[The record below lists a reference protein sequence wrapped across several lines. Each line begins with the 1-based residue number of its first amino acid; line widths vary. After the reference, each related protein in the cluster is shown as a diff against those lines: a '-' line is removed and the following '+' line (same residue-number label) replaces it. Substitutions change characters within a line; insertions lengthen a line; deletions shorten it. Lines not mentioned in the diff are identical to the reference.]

1 MKDASTSSETVTE
14 SGPTL
19 HRGLQNRHI
28 QLIALG
34 GAIGTGLF
42 LGIGPAIQ
50 MAGPAVLLGY
60 AVAGIVAFLIM
71 RQLGEMVV
79 EEPVSG
85 SFAHFAYKYWGPFA
99 GFLSGWNYWVMFV
112 LVGMAELTAAGIYMQ
127 YWLPDVPTWVW
138 AAAFFII
145 INAVNLVNV
154 RLYGE
159 AEFWFALIKVLAIIG
174 MIAFGLWML
183 FGYTLC
189 YMPTLALTNNIA
201 FHSLANVDKTFP
213 VVRVFG
219 TIGWI
224 IAGICI
230 GVTGISD
237 TTGIFTLAAL
247 CSVALA
253 LYSLTL
259 PHTPAPAKGMPVQ
272 FRDLLCAD
280 AFALL
285 KTRHFLIFSLCATL
299 ISVPLGTYYAYTAS
313 YLADAGVKDVSTA
326 MSFGQMSEI
335 VFMLVIPLLFR
346 RLGVK
351 YMLLIGMAAWFVRY
365 AFFALGVSEEGRF
378 LLYLGILL
386 HGVCYDFF
394 FVVGF
399 IYTDR
404 VAGEKVKGQA
414 QSMIVMFT
422 YGIGMLLGS
431 QISGAL
437 YNHLVAGQSVPQAWV
452 TFWWI
457 PAVAAAVIAL
467 IFLFSFQYNEK
478 EPH

>member
-1 MKDASTSSETVTE
+1 MVSTTE
-14 SGPTL
+14 SSGKQSVQYRLLVPRLSLMMFLQFFIWGSWSVTL
-19 HRGLQNRHI
+19 GLVMSQHNMSM
-28 QLIALG
+28 LIGDA
-34 GAIGTGLF
+34 F
-42 LGIGPAIQ
+42 S
-50 MAGPAVLLGY
+50 AGPIAS
-60 AVAGIVAFLIM
+60 I
-71 RQLGEMVV
+71 
-79 EEPVSG
+79 
-85 SFAHFAYKYWGPFA
+85 
-99 GFLSGWNYWVMFV
+99 LSPFV
-112 LVGMAELTAAGIYMQ
+112 LGMLVDRFFASQKVMAVMHLAGAAIL
-127 YWLPDVPTWVW
+127 WFVPQ
-138 AAAFFII
+138 A
-145 INAVNLVNV
+145 LVAQN
-154 RLYGE
+154 G
-159 AEFWFALIKVLAIIG
+159 ALLIG
-174 MIAFGLWML
+174 LL

-201 FHSLANVDKTFP
+201 FHSLSDKDKTFP

-224 IAGICI
+224 VAGIFI

-237 TTGIFTLAAL
+237 TTGIFTLAAII
-247 CSVALA
+247 SVILA

-259 PHTPAPAKGMPVQ
+259 PNTPAPAKGLPVKV
-272 FRDLLCAD
+272 RDLFCAD

-285 KTRHFLIFSLCATL
+285 KVRHFFVFSLCATL

-313 YLADAGVKDVSTA
+313 FLADAGVGDVSTA

-335 VFMLVIPLLFR
+335 FFMLVIPFLFR

-351 YMLLIGMAAWFVRY
+351 YMLLIGMCAWFVRY
-365 AFFALGVSEEGRF
+365 AFFALGISEEERF

-404 VAGEKVKGQA
+404 IAGEKVKGQA

-437 YNHLVAGQSVPQAWV
+437 YNRLVAGQTVPQAWT

-457 PAVAAAVIAL
+457 PAVAAAVIAV
-467 IFLFSFQYNEK
+467 IFLFSFKYDDK
-478 EPH
+478 EQA

>member
-1 MKDASTSSETVTE
+1 MVSTTE
-14 SGPTL
+14 SSGKQSVQYRLLVPRLSLMMFLQFFIWGSWSVTL
-19 HRGLQNRHI
+19 GLVMSQHNMSL
-28 QLIALG
+28 LIGDA
-34 GAIGTGLF
+34 F
-42 LGIGPAIQ
+42 S
-50 MAGPAVLLGY
+50 AGPIAS
-60 AVAGIVAFLIM
+60 I
-71 RQLGEMVV
+71 
-79 EEPVSG
+79 
-85 SFAHFAYKYWGPFA
+85 
-99 GFLSGWNYWVMFV
+99 LSPFV
-112 LVGMAELTAAGIYMQ
+112 LGMLVDRFFASQKVMAVMHLAGAAIL
-127 YWLPDVPTWVW
+127 WFVPQ
-138 AAAFFII
+138 A
-145 INAVNLVNV
+145 LVAQN
-154 RLYGE
+154 G
-159 AEFWFALIKVLAIIG
+159 ALLIG
-174 MIAFGLWML
+174 LL

-201 FHSLANVDKTFP
+201 FHSLSDKDKTFP

-224 IAGICI
+224 VAGIFI

-237 TTGIFTLAAL
+237 TTGIFTLAAII
-247 CSVALA
+247 SVILA

-259 PHTPAPAKGMPVQ
+259 PNTPAPAKGLPVKV
-272 FRDLLCAD
+272 RDLFCAD

-285 KTRHFLIFSLCATL
+285 KVRHFFVFSLCATL

-313 YLADAGVKDVSTA
+313 FLADAGVGDVSTA

-335 VFMLVIPLLFR
+335 FFMLVIPFLFR

-351 YMLLIGMAAWFVRY
+351 YMLLIGMCAWFVRY
-365 AFFALGVSEEGRF
+365 AFFALGISEEGRF

-404 VAGEKVKGQA
+404 IAGEKVKGQA

-437 YNHLVAGQSVPQAWV
+437 YNRLVAGQTVPQAWT

-457 PAVAAAVIAL
+457 PAVAAAVIAVIL
-467 IFLFSFQYNEK
+467 LFSFKYDDK
-478 EPH
+478 EQA

>member
-1 MKDASTSSETVTE
+1 MVSTTE
-14 SGPTL
+14 SSGKQSVQYRLLVPRLSLMMFLQFFIWGSWSVTL
-19 HRGLQNRHI
+19 GLVMSQHNMSL
-28 QLIALG
+28 LIGDA
-34 GAIGTGLF
+34 F
-42 LGIGPAIQ
+42 S
-50 MAGPAVLLGY
+50 AGPIASILSPCVLGMLVDRFFASQKVMAVMHLAGAAILWFVPQALVAQNGALL
-60 AVAGIVAFLIM
+60 
-71 RQLGEMVV
+71 
-79 EEPVSG
+79 
-85 SFAHFAYKYWGPFA
+85 
-99 GFLSGWNYWVMFV
+99 
-112 LVGMAELTAAGIYMQ
+112 
-127 YWLPDVPTWVW
+127 
-138 AAAFFII
+138 
-145 INAVNLVNV
+145 
-154 RLYGE
+154 
-159 AEFWFALIKVLAIIG
+159 IG
-174 MIAFGLWML
+174 LL

-201 FHSLANVDKTFP
+201 FHSLSDKDKTFP

-224 IAGICI
+224 VAGIFI

-237 TTGIFTLAAL
+237 TTGIFTLAAII
-247 CSVALA
+247 SVILA

-259 PHTPAPAKGMPVQ
+259 PNTPAPAKGLPVKV
-272 FRDLLCAD
+272 RDLFCAD

-285 KTRHFLIFSLCATL
+285 KVRHFFVFSLCATL

-313 YLADAGVKDVSTA
+313 FLADAGVGDVSTA

-335 VFMLVIPLLFR
+335 FFMLVIPFLFR

-351 YMLLIGMAAWFVRY
+351 YMLLIGMCAWFVRY
-365 AFFALGVSEEGRF
+365 AFFALGISEEGRF

-404 VAGEKVKGQA
+404 IAGEKVKGQA

-437 YNHLVAGQSVPQAWV
+437 YNRLVAGQTVPQAW
-452 TFWWI
+452 TLFWWI
-457 PAVAAAVIAL
+457 PAVAAAVIAV
-467 IFLFSFQYNEK
+467 IFLFSFKYDDK
-478 EPH
+478 EQA

>member
-1 MKDASTSSETVTE
+1 MVSTTE
-14 SGPTL
+14 SSGKQNVQYRLLVPRLSLMMFLQFFIWGSWSVTL
-19 HRGLQNRHI
+19 GLVMSQHNMSL
-28 QLIALG
+28 LIGDA
-34 GAIGTGLF
+34 F
-42 LGIGPAIQ
+42 S
-50 MAGPAVLLGY
+50 AGPIAS
-60 AVAGIVAFLIM
+60 I
-71 RQLGEMVV
+71 
-79 EEPVSG
+79 
-85 SFAHFAYKYWGPFA
+85 
-99 GFLSGWNYWVMFV
+99 LSPFV
-112 LVGMAELTAAGIYMQ
+112 LGMLVDRFFASQKVMAVMHLAGAAIL
-127 YWLPDVPTWVW
+127 WFVPQ
-138 AAAFFII
+138 A
-145 INAVNLVNV
+145 LVAQN
-154 RLYGE
+154 G
-159 AEFWFALIKVLAIIG
+159 ALLIG
-174 MIAFGLWML
+174 LL

-201 FHSLANVDKTFP
+201 FHSLSDKDKTFP

-224 IAGICI
+224 VAGIFI

-237 TTGIFTLAAL
+237 TTGIFTLAAVI
-247 CSVALA
+247 SVILA

-259 PHTPAPAKGMPVQ
+259 PNTPAPAKGLPVKV
-272 FRDLLCAD
+272 RDLFCAD

-285 KTRHFLIFSLCATL
+285 KVRHFFVFSLCATL
-299 ISVPLGTYYAYTAS
+299 ISVPLGPYYAYTAS
-313 YLADAGVKDVSTA
+313 FLADAGVGDVSTA

-335 VFMLVIPLLFR
+335 FFMLVIPFLFR

-351 YMLLIGMAAWFVRY
+351 YMLLIGMCAWFVRY
-365 AFFALGVSEEGRF
+365 AFFALGISEEGRF

-404 VAGEKVKGQA
+404 IAGEKVKGQA

-437 YNHLVAGQSVPQAWV
+437 YNRLVAGQTVPQAWT

-457 PAVAAAVIAL
+457 PAVAAAVIAV
-467 IFLFSFQYNEK
+467 IFLFSFKYDDK
-478 EPH
+478 EQA

>member
-1 MKDASTSSETVTE
+1 MVSTTE
-14 SGPTL
+14 SSGKQSVQYRLLVPRLSLMMFLQFFIWGSWSVTL
-19 HRGLQNRHI
+19 GLVMSQHNMSL
-28 QLIALG
+28 LIGDA
-34 GAIGTGLF
+34 F
-42 LGIGPAIQ
+42 S
-50 MAGPAVLLGY
+50 AGPIAS
-60 AVAGIVAFLIM
+60 I
-71 RQLGEMVV
+71 
-79 EEPVSG
+79 
-85 SFAHFAYKYWGPFA
+85 
-99 GFLSGWNYWVMFV
+99 LSPFV
-112 LVGMAELTAAGIYMQ
+112 LGMLVDRFFASQKVMAVMHLAGAAIL
-127 YWLPDVPTWVW
+127 WFVPQ
-138 AAAFFII
+138 A
-145 INAVNLVNV
+145 LVAQN
-154 RLYGE
+154 G
-159 AEFWFALIKVLAIIG
+159 ALLIG
-174 MIAFGLWML
+174 LL

-201 FHSLANVDKTFP
+201 FHSLSDKDKTFP

-224 IAGICI
+224 VAGIFI

-237 TTGIFTLAAL
+237 TTGIFTLAAII
-247 CSVALA
+247 SVVLA

-259 PHTPAPAKGMPVQ
+259 PNTPAPAKGLPVKV
-272 FRDLLCAD
+272 RDLFCAD

-285 KTRHFLIFSLCATL
+285 KVRHFFVFSLCATL

-313 YLADAGVKDVSTA
+313 FLADAGVGDVSTA

-335 VFMLVIPLLFR
+335 FFMLVIPFLFR

-351 YMLLIGMAAWFVRY
+351 YMLLIGMCAWFVRY
-365 AFFALGVSEEGRF
+365 AFFALGISEEGRF

-404 VAGEKVKGQA
+404 IAGEKVKGQA

-437 YNHLVAGQSVPQAWV
+437 YNRLVAGQTVPQAWT

-457 PAVAAAVIAL
+457 PAVAAAVIAV
-467 IFLFSFQYNEK
+467 IFLFSFKYDDK
-478 EPH
+478 EQA

>member
-1 MKDASTSSETVTE
+1 MVSTTE
-14 SGPTL
+14 SSGKQSVQYRLLVPRLSLMMFLQFFIWGSWSVTL
-19 HRGLQNRHI
+19 GLVMSQHNMSL
-28 QLIALG
+28 LIGDA
-34 GAIGTGLF
+34 F
-42 LGIGPAIQ
+42 S
-50 MAGPAVLLGY
+50 AGPIASILL
-60 AVAGIVAFLIM
+60 
-71 RQLGEMVV
+71 
-79 EEPVSG
+79 P
-85 SFAHFAYKYWGPFA
+85 
-99 GFLSGWNYWVMFV
+99 FV
-112 LVGMAELTAAGIYMQ
+112 LGMLVDRFFASQKVMAVMHLAGAAIL
-127 YWLPDVPTWVW
+127 WFVPQ
-138 AAAFFII
+138 A
-145 INAVNLVNV
+145 LVAQN
-154 RLYGE
+154 G
-159 AEFWFALIKVLAIIG
+159 ALLIG
-174 MIAFGLWML
+174 LL

-201 FHSLANVDKTFP
+201 FHSLSDKDKTFP

-224 IAGICI
+224 VAGIFI

-237 TTGIFTLAAL
+237 TTGIFTLAAII
-247 CSVALA
+247 SVILA

-259 PHTPAPAKGMPVQ
+259 PNTPAPAKGLPVKV
-272 FRDLLCAD
+272 RDLFCAD

-285 KTRHFLIFSLCATL
+285 KVRHFFVFSLCATL

-313 YLADAGVKDVSTA
+313 FLADAGVGDVSTA

-335 VFMLVIPLLFR
+335 FFMLVIPFLFR

-351 YMLLIGMAAWFVRY
+351 YMLLIGMCAWFVRY
-365 AFFALGVSEEGRF
+365 AFFALGISEEGRF

-404 VAGEKVKGQA
+404 IAGEKVKGQA

-437 YNHLVAGQSVPQAWV
+437 YNRLVAGQTVPQAWT

-457 PAVAAAVIAL
+457 PAVAAAVIAV
-467 IFLFSFQYNEK
+467 IFLFSFKYDDK
-478 EPH
+478 EQA

>member
-1 MKDASTSSETVTE
+1 MVSTTE
-14 SGPTL
+14 SSGKQSIQYRLLVPRLSLMMFLQFFIWGSWSVTL
-19 HRGLQNRHI
+19 GLVMSQHNMSL
-28 QLIALG
+28 LIGDA
-34 GAIGTGLF
+34 F
-42 LGIGPAIQ
+42 S
-50 MAGPAVLLGY
+50 AGPIAS
-60 AVAGIVAFLIM
+60 I
-71 RQLGEMVV
+71 
-79 EEPVSG
+79 
-85 SFAHFAYKYWGPFA
+85 
-99 GFLSGWNYWVMFV
+99 LSPFV
-112 LVGMAELTAAGIYMQ
+112 LGMLVDRFFASQKVMAVMHLAGAAIL
-127 YWLPDVPTWVW
+127 WFVPQ
-138 AAAFFII
+138 A
-145 INAVNLVNV
+145 LVAQN
-154 RLYGE
+154 G
-159 AEFWFALIKVLAIIG
+159 ALLIG
-174 MIAFGLWML
+174 LL

-201 FHSLANVDKTFP
+201 FHSLSDKDKTFP

-224 IAGICI
+224 VAGIFI

-237 TTGIFTLAAL
+237 TTGIFTLAAII
-247 CSVALA
+247 SVILA

-259 PHTPAPAKGMPVQ
+259 PNTPAPAKGLPVKV
-272 FRDLLCAD
+272 RDLFCAD

-285 KTRHFLIFSLCATL
+285 KVRHFFVFSLCATL

-313 YLADAGVKDVSTA
+313 FLADAGVGDVSTA

-335 VFMLVIPLLFR
+335 FFMLVIPFLFR

-351 YMLLIGMAAWFVRY
+351 YMLLIGMCAWFVRY
-365 AFFALGVSEEGRF
+365 AFFALGISEEGRF

-404 VAGEKVKGQA
+404 IAGEKVKGQA

-437 YNHLVAGQSVPQAWV
+437 YNRLVAGQTVPQAWT

-457 PAVAAAVIAL
+457 PAVAAAVIAV
-467 IFLFSFQYNEK
+467 IFLFSFKYDDK
-478 EPH
+478 EQA

>member
-1 MKDASTSSETVTE
+1 MVSTTE
-14 SGPTL
+14 SSGKAIVQHRMLVPRLSLMMFLQFFIWGSWSVTLGLVMTQHNMSLLIGDAFSAGPIASIL
-19 HRGLQNRHI
+19 SPFVLGMLVDRFFPSQKVMAVMHLAGAAILMFVPGA
-28 QLIALG
+28 LIAEN
-34 GAIGTGLF
+34 GALLIGL
-42 LGIGPAIQ
+42 
-50 MAGPAVLLGY
+50 
-60 AVAGIVAFLIM
+60 
-71 RQLGEMVV
+71 
-79 EEPVSG
+79 
-85 SFAHFAYKYWGPFA
+85 
-99 GFLSGWNYWVMFV
+99 
-112 LVGMAELTAAGIYMQ
+112 
-127 YWLPDVPTWVW
+127 
-138 AAAFFII
+138 
-145 INAVNLVNV
+145 
-154 RLYGE
+154 
-159 AEFWFALIKVLAIIG
+159 
-174 MIAFGLWML
+174 L

-201 FHSLANVDKTFP
+201 FHSLNNVDKTFP

-224 IAGICI
+224 VAGVFI
-230 GVTGISD
+230 GVTGVSSSV
-237 TTGIFTLAAL
+237 TIFQVAAAS
-247 CSVALA
+247 SVLLA

-259 PHTPAPAKGMPVQ
+259 PHTPAPAKGLPVQ
-272 FRDLLCAD
+272 LRDLFCAD

-285 KTRHFLIFSLCATL
+285 KTRHFFIFSLCAML

-313 YLADAGVKDVSTA
+313 YLADAGIADVSTA

-351 YMLLIGMAAWFVRY
+351 YMLLIGMLAWFVRY

-437 YNHLVAGQSVPQAWV
+437 YNSLVAGQTVPQAWI

-467 IFLFSFQYNEK
+467 IFLVAFKYDDDK
-478 EPH
+478 A

>member
-1 MKDASTSSETVTE
+1 MVSTTE
-14 SGPTL
+14 SSGKQSVQYRLLVPRLSLMMFLQFFIWGSWSVTL
-19 HRGLQNRHI
+19 GLVMSQHNMSL
-28 QLIALG
+28 LIGDA
-34 GAIGTGLF
+34 F
-42 LGIGPAIQ
+42 S
-50 MAGPAVLLGY
+50 AGPIAS
-60 AVAGIVAFLIM
+60 I
-71 RQLGEMVV
+71 
-79 EEPVSG
+79 
-85 SFAHFAYKYWGPFA
+85 
-99 GFLSGWNYWVMFV
+99 LSPFV
-112 LVGMAELTAAGIYMQ
+112 LGMLVDRFFASQKVMAVMHLAGAAIL
-127 YWLPDVPTWVW
+127 WFVPQ
-138 AAAFFII
+138 A
-145 INAVNLVNV
+145 LVAQN
-154 RLYGE
+154 G
-159 AEFWFALIKVLAIIG
+159 ALLIG
-174 MIAFGLWML
+174 LL

-201 FHSLANVDKTFP
+201 FHSLSDKDKTFP

-224 IAGICI
+224 VAGIFI

-237 TTGIFTLAAL
+237 TTGIFTLAAVI
-247 CSVALA
+247 SVILA

-259 PHTPAPAKGMPVQ
+259 PNTPAPAKGLPVKV
-272 FRDLLCAD
+272 RDLFCAD

-285 KTRHFLIFSLCATL
+285 KVRHFFVFSLCATL

-313 YLADAGVKDVSTA
+313 FLADAGVSDVSTA

-335 VFMLVIPLLFR
+335 FFMLVIPFLFR

-351 YMLLIGMAAWFVRY
+351 YMLLIGMCAWFVRY
-365 AFFALGVSEEGRF
+365 AFFALGISEEGRF

-404 VAGEKVKGQA
+404 IAGEKVKGQA

-437 YNHLVAGQSVPQAWV
+437 YNRLVAGQTVPQAWT

-457 PAVAAAVIAL
+457 PAVAAAVIAV
-467 IFLFSFQYNEK
+467 IFLFSFKYDDK
-478 EPH
+478 EQA

>member
-1 MKDASTSSETVTE
+1 MVSTTE
-14 SGPTL
+14 SSGKQSVQYRLLVPRLSLMMFLQFFIWGSWSVTL
-19 HRGLQNRHI
+19 GLVMSQHNMSL
-28 QLIALG
+28 LIGDA
-34 GAIGTGLF
+34 F
-42 LGIGPAIQ
+42 S
-50 MAGPAVLLGY
+50 AGPIAS
-60 AVAGIVAFLIM
+60 I
-71 RQLGEMVV
+71 
-79 EEPVSG
+79 
-85 SFAHFAYKYWGPFA
+85 
-99 GFLSGWNYWVMFV
+99 LSPFV
-112 LVGMAELTAAGIYMQ
+112 LGMLVDRFFASQKVMAVMHLAGAAIL
-127 YWLPDVPTWVW
+127 WFVPQ
-138 AAAFFII
+138 A
-145 INAVNLVNV
+145 LVAQN
-154 RLYGE
+154 G
-159 AEFWFALIKVLAIIG
+159 ALLIG
-174 MIAFGLWML
+174 LL

-201 FHSLANVDKTFP
+201 FHSLSDKDKTFP

-224 IAGICI
+224 VAGIFI

-237 TTGIFTLAAL
+237 TTGIFTLAAII
-247 CSVALA
+247 SVILA

-259 PHTPAPAKGMPVQ
+259 PNTPAPAKGLPVKV
-272 FRDLLCAD
+272 RDLFCAD

-285 KTRHFLIFSLCATL
+285 KVRHFFVFSLCATL

-313 YLADAGVKDVSTA
+313 FLADAGVGDVSTA

-335 VFMLVIPLLFR
+335 FFMLVIPFLFR

-351 YMLLIGMAAWFVRY
+351 YMLLIGMCAWFVRY
-365 AFFALGVSEEGRF
+365 AFFALGISEEGRF
-378 LLYLGILL
+378 LQYLGILL

-404 VAGEKVKGQA
+404 IAGEKVKGQA

-437 YNHLVAGQSVPQAWV
+437 YNRLVAGQTVPQAWT

-457 PAVAAAVIAL
+457 PAVAAAVIAV
-467 IFLFSFQYNEK
+467 IFLFSFKYDDK
-478 EPH
+478 EQA

>member
-1 MKDASTSSETVTE
+1 MVSTTE
-14 SGPTL
+14 SSGKQNVQYRLLVPRLSLMMFLQFFIWGSWSVTL
-19 HRGLQNRHI
+19 GLVMSQHNMSL
-28 QLIALG
+28 LIGDA
-34 GAIGTGLF
+34 F
-42 LGIGPAIQ
+42 S
-50 MAGPAVLLGY
+50 AGPIAS
-60 AVAGIVAFLIM
+60 I
-71 RQLGEMVV
+71 
-79 EEPVSG
+79 
-85 SFAHFAYKYWGPFA
+85 
-99 GFLSGWNYWVMFV
+99 LSPFV
-112 LVGMAELTAAGIYMQ
+112 LGMLVDRFFASQKVMAVMHLAGAAIL
-127 YWLPDVPTWVW
+127 WFVPQ
-138 AAAFFII
+138 A
-145 INAVNLVNV
+145 LVAQN
-154 RLYGE
+154 G
-159 AEFWFALIKVLAIIG
+159 ALLIG
-174 MIAFGLWML
+174 LL

-201 FHSLANVDKTFP
+201 FHSLSDKDKTFP

-224 IAGICI
+224 IAGIFI

-237 TTGIFTLAAL
+237 TTGIFTLAAVI
-247 CSVALA
+247 SVILA

-259 PHTPAPAKGMPVQ
+259 PNTPAPAKGLPVKV
-272 FRDLLCAD
+272 RDLFCAD

-285 KTRHFLIFSLCATL
+285 KVRHFFVFSLCATL

-313 YLADAGVKDVSTA
+313 FLADAGVGDVSTA

-335 VFMLVIPLLFR
+335 FFMLVIPFLFR

-351 YMLLIGMAAWFVRY
+351 YMLLIGMCAWFVRY
-365 AFFALGVSEEGRF
+365 AFFALGISEEGRF

-404 VAGEKVKGQA
+404 IAGEKVKGQA

-437 YNHLVAGQSVPQAWV
+437 YNRLVAGQTVPQAWT

-457 PAVAAAVIAL
+457 PAVAAAVIAV
-467 IFLFSFQYNEK
+467 IFLFSFKYDDK
-478 EPH
+478 EQA

>member
-1 MKDASTSSETVTE
+1 MVSTTE
-14 SGPTL
+14 SSGKQSVQYRLLVPRLSLMMFLQFFIWGSWSVTL
-19 HRGLQNRHI
+19 GLVMSQHNMSL
-28 QLIALG
+28 LIGDA
-34 GAIGTGLF
+34 F
-42 LGIGPAIQ
+42 S
-50 MAGPAVLLGY
+50 AGPIAS
-60 AVAGIVAFLIM
+60 I
-71 RQLGEMVV
+71 
-79 EEPVSG
+79 
-85 SFAHFAYKYWGPFA
+85 
-99 GFLSGWNYWVMFV
+99 LSPFV
-112 LVGMAELTAAGIYMQ
+112 LGMLVDRFFASQKVMAVMHLAGAAIL
-127 YWLPDVPTWVW
+127 WFVPQ
-138 AAAFFII
+138 A
-145 INAVNLVNV
+145 LVAQN
-154 RLYGE
+154 G
-159 AEFWFALIKVLAIIG
+159 ALLIG
-174 MIAFGLWML
+174 LL

-201 FHSLANVDKTFP
+201 FHSLSDKDKTFP

-224 IAGICI
+224 VAGIFI

-237 TTGIFTLAAL
+237 TTGIFTLAAII
-247 CSVALA
+247 SVILA

-259 PHTPAPAKGMPVQ
+259 PNTPAPAKGLPVKV
-272 FRDLLCAD
+272 RDLFCAD

-285 KTRHFLIFSLCATL
+285 KVRHFFVFSLCATL

-313 YLADAGVKDVSTA
+313 FLADAGVGDVSTA

-335 VFMLVIPLLFR
+335 FFMLVIPFLFR

-351 YMLLIGMAAWFVRY
+351 YMLLIGMCAWFVRY
-365 AFFALGVSEEGRF
+365 AFFALGISEEGRF

-386 HGVCYDFF
+386 HGVCYDLF

-404 VAGEKVKGQA
+404 IAGEKVKGQA

-437 YNHLVAGQSVPQAWV
+437 YNRLVAGQTVPQAWT

-457 PAVAAAVIAL
+457 PAVAAAVIAV
-467 IFLFSFQYNEK
+467 IFLFSFKYDDK
-478 EPH
+478 EQA

>member
-1 MKDASTSSETVTE
+1 MVSTTE
-14 SGPTL
+14 SSGKQSVQYRLLVPRLSLMMFLQFFIWGSWSVTL
-19 HRGLQNRHI
+19 GLVMSQHNMSL
-28 QLIALG
+28 LIGDA
-34 GAIGTGLF
+34 F
-42 LGIGPAIQ
+42 S
-50 MAGPAVLLGY
+50 AGPIAS
-60 AVAGIVAFLIM
+60 I
-71 RQLGEMVV
+71 
-79 EEPVSG
+79 
-85 SFAHFAYKYWGPFA
+85 
-99 GFLSGWNYWVMFV
+99 LSPFV
-112 LVGMAELTAAGIYMQ
+112 LGMLVDRFFASQKVMAVMHLAGAAIL
-127 YWLPDVPTWVW
+127 WFVPQ
-138 AAAFFII
+138 A
-145 INAVNLVNV
+145 LVAQN
-154 RLYGE
+154 G
-159 AEFWFALIKVLAIIG
+159 ALLIG
-174 MIAFGLWML
+174 LL

-201 FHSLANVDKTFP
+201 FHSLSDKDKTFP

-224 IAGICI
+224 VAGIFI

-237 TTGIFTLAAL
+237 TTGIFTLAAII
-247 CSVALA
+247 SVILA

-259 PHTPAPAKGMPVQ
+259 PNTPAPAKGLPVKV
-272 FRDLLCAD
+272 RDLFCAD

-285 KTRHFLIFSLCATL
+285 KVRHFFVFSLCATL

-313 YLADAGVKDVSTA
+313 FLADAGVGDVSTA

-335 VFMLVIPLLFR
+335 FFMLVIPFLFR

-351 YMLLIGMAAWFVRY
+351 YMLLIGMCAWFVRY
-365 AFFALGVSEEGRF
+365 AFFALGISEEGRF

-404 VAGEKVKGQA
+404 IAGEKVKGQA

-437 YNHLVAGQSVPQAWV
+437 YNRLVAGQTVPQSWT

-457 PAVAAAVIAL
+457 PAVAAAVIAV
-467 IFLFSFQYNEK
+467 IFLFSFKYDDK
-478 EPH
+478 EQA

>member
-1 MKDASTSSETVTE
+1 MVSTTE
-14 SGPTL
+14 SSGKQSVQYRLLVPRLSLMMFLQFFIWGSWSVTLGLVMSQHNMSLLIGDAFSAGPIASIL
-19 HRGLQNRHI
+19 SPFVLGMLVNRFFASQKVMAVMH
-28 QLIALG
+28 LAG
-34 GAIGTGLF
+34 GAILWFVPQALVAQNGALLIGL
-42 LGIGPAIQ
+42 
-50 MAGPAVLLGY
+50 
-60 AVAGIVAFLIM
+60 
-71 RQLGEMVV
+71 
-79 EEPVSG
+79 
-85 SFAHFAYKYWGPFA
+85 
-99 GFLSGWNYWVMFV
+99 
-112 LVGMAELTAAGIYMQ
+112 
-127 YWLPDVPTWVW
+127 
-138 AAAFFII
+138 
-145 INAVNLVNV
+145 
-154 RLYGE
+154 
-159 AEFWFALIKVLAIIG
+159 
-174 MIAFGLWML
+174 L

-201 FHSLANVDKTFP
+201 FHSLSDKDKTFP

-224 IAGICI
+224 VAGIFI

-237 TTGIFTLAAL
+237 TTGIFTLAAII
-247 CSVALA
+247 SVILA

-259 PHTPAPAKGMPVQ
+259 PNTPAPAKGLPVKV
-272 FRDLLCAD
+272 RDLFCAD

-285 KTRHFLIFSLCATL
+285 KVRHFFVFSLCATL

-313 YLADAGVKDVSTA
+313 FLADAGVGDVSTA

-335 VFMLVIPLLFR
+335 FFMLVIPFLFR

-351 YMLLIGMAAWFVRY
+351 YMLLIGMCAWFVRY
-365 AFFALGVSEEGRF
+365 AFFALGISEEGRF

-404 VAGEKVKGQA
+404 IAGEKVKGQA

-437 YNHLVAGQSVPQAWV
+437 YNRLVAGQTVPQAWT

-457 PAVAAAVIAL
+457 PAVAAAVIAV
-467 IFLFSFQYNEK
+467 IFLFSFKYDDK
-478 EPH
+478 EQA

>member
-1 MKDASTSSETVTE
+1 MVSTTE
-14 SGPTL
+14 SSGKQSVQYRLLVPRLSLMMFLQFFIWGSWSVTL
-19 HRGLQNRHI
+19 GLVMSQHNMSL
-28 QLIALG
+28 LIGDA
-34 GAIGTGLF
+34 F
-42 LGIGPAIQ
+42 S
-50 MAGPAVLLGY
+50 AGPIAS
-60 AVAGIVAFLIM
+60 I
-71 RQLGEMVV
+71 
-79 EEPVSG
+79 
-85 SFAHFAYKYWGPFA
+85 
-99 GFLSGWNYWVMFV
+99 LSPFV
-112 LVGMAELTAAGIYMQ
+112 LGMLVDRFFASQKVMAVMHLAGAAIL
-127 YWLPDVPTWVW
+127 WFVPQ
-138 AAAFFII
+138 A
-145 INAVNLVNV
+145 LVAQN
-154 RLYGE
+154 G
-159 AEFWFALIKVLAIIG
+159 ALLIG
-174 MIAFGLWML
+174 LL

-201 FHSLANVDKTFP
+201 FHSLSDKDKTFP

-224 IAGICI
+224 VAGIFI

-237 TTGIFTLAAL
+237 TTGIFTLAAII
-247 CSVALA
+247 SVILA

-259 PHTPAPAKGMPVQ
+259 PNTPAPAKGLPVKV
-272 FRDLLCAD
+272 RDLFCAD

-285 KTRHFLIFSLCATL
+285 KVRHFFVFSLCATL

-313 YLADAGVKDVSTA
+313 FLADAGVGDVSTA

-335 VFMLVIPLLFR
+335 FFMLVIPFLFR

-351 YMLLIGMAAWFVRY
+351 YMLLIGMCAWFVRY
-365 AFFALGVSEEGRF
+365 AFFALGISEEGRF

-404 VAGEKVKGQA
+404 IAGEKVKGQA

-431 QISGAL
+431 QISGVL
-437 YNHLVAGQSVPQAWV
+437 YNRLVAGQTVPQAWT

-457 PAVAAAVIAL
+457 PAVAAAVIAV
-467 IFLFSFQYNEK
+467 IFLFSFKYDDK
-478 EPH
+478 EQA

>member
-1 MKDASTSSETVTE
+1 MVSTTE
-14 SGPTL
+14 SSGKQSVQYRLLVPRLSLMMFLQFFIWGSWSVTL
-19 HRGLQNRHI
+19 GLVMSQHNMSL
-28 QLIALG
+28 LIGDA
-34 GAIGTGLF
+34 F
-42 LGIGPAIQ
+42 S
-50 MAGPAVLLGY
+50 AGPIAS
-60 AVAGIVAFLIM
+60 I
-71 RQLGEMVV
+71 
-79 EEPVSG
+79 
-85 SFAHFAYKYWGPFA
+85 
-99 GFLSGWNYWVMFV
+99 LSPFV
-112 LVGMAELTAAGIYMQ
+112 LGMLVDRFFASQKVMAVMHLAGAAIL
-127 YWLPDVPTWVW
+127 WFVPQ
-138 AAAFFII
+138 A
-145 INAVNLVNV
+145 LVAQN
-154 RLYGE
+154 G
-159 AEFWFALIKVLAIIG
+159 ALLIG
-174 MIAFGLWML
+174 LL

-201 FHSLANVDKTFP
+201 FHSLSDKDKTFP

-224 IAGICI
+224 VAGIFI

-237 TTGIFTLAAL
+237 TTGIFTLAAVI
-247 CSVALA
+247 SVILA

-259 PHTPAPAKGMPVQ
+259 PNTPAPAKGLPVKV
-272 FRDLLCAD
+272 RDLFCAD

-285 KTRHFLIFSLCATL
+285 KVRHFFVFSLCATL

-313 YLADAGVKDVSTA
+313 FLADAGVGDVSTA

-335 VFMLVIPLLFR
+335 FFMLVIPFLFR

-351 YMLLIGMAAWFVRY
+351 YMLLIGMCAWFVRY
-365 AFFALGVSEEGRF
+365 AFFALGISEEGRF

-404 VAGEKVKGQA
+404 IAGEKVKGQA

-437 YNHLVAGQSVPQAWV
+437 YNRLVAGQTVPQAWT

-457 PAVAAAVIAL
+457 PAVAAAVIAVL
-467 IFLFSFQYNEK
+467 FLFSFKYDDK
-478 EPH
+478 EQA

>member
-1 MKDASTSSETVTE
+1 VM
-14 SGPTL
+14 
-19 HRGLQNRHI
+19 H
-28 QLIALG
+28 
-34 GAIGTGLF
+34 
-42 LGIGPAIQ
+42 
-50 MAGPAVLLGY
+50 LLG
-60 AVAGIVAFLIM
+60 AVCLWFVPQALVAENGALLI
-71 RQLGEMVV
+71 
-79 EEPVSG
+79 
-85 SFAHFAYKYWGPFA
+85 
-99 GFLSGWNYWVMFV
+99 
-112 LVGMAELTAAGIYMQ
+112 
-127 YWLPDVPTWVW
+127 
-138 AAAFFII
+138 
-145 INAVNLVNV
+145 
-154 RLYGE
+154 
-159 AEFWFALIKVLAIIG
+159 
-174 MIAFGLWML
+174 GLL

-201 FHSLANVDKTFP
+201 FHSLANIDKTFP

-224 IAGICI
+224 VAGIFI

-237 TTGIFTLAAL
+237 TTGIFTLAAA
-247 CSVALA
+247 CSVLLA
-253 LYSLTL
+253 IYSLTL
-259 PHTPAPAKGMPVQ
+259 PHTPAPAKGLPVKL
-272 FRDLLCAD
+272 RDLLCAD

-285 KTRHFLIFSLCATL
+285 KTRHFFIFSLCATL

-313 YLADAGVKDVSTA
+313 FLSDAGVADVSTA

-335 VFMLVIPLLFR
+335 FFMLVIPLLFR

-351 YMLLIGMAAWFVRY
+351 YMLLIGMLAWFVRY
-365 AFFALGVSEEGRF
+365 AMFAMGVSEEGRA

-437 YNHLVAGQSVPQAWV
+437 YNRIVAGQTVPQAWV

-457 PAVAAAVIAL
+457 PAVAAAAIAL
-467 IFLFSFQYNEK
+467 IFLFSFKYDEK
-478 EPH
+478 EPE

>member
-1 MKDASTSSETVTE
+1 MVSTTE
-14 SGPTL
+14 SSGKQSVQYRLLVPRLSLMMFLQFFIWGSWSVTL
-19 HRGLQNRHI
+19 GLVMSQHNMSL
-28 QLIALG
+28 LIGDA
-34 GAIGTGLF
+34 F
-42 LGIGPAIQ
+42 S
-50 MAGPAVLLGY
+50 AGPIAS
-60 AVAGIVAFLIM
+60 I
-71 RQLGEMVV
+71 
-79 EEPVSG
+79 
-85 SFAHFAYKYWGPFA
+85 
-99 GFLSGWNYWVMFV
+99 LSPFV
-112 LVGMAELTAAGIYMQ
+112 LGMLVDRFFASQKVMAVMHLAGAAIL
-127 YWLPDVPTWVW
+127 WFVPQ
-138 AAAFFII
+138 A
-145 INAVNLVNV
+145 LVAQN
-154 RLYGE
+154 G
-159 AEFWFALIKVLAIIG
+159 ALLIG
-174 MIAFGLWML
+174 LL

-201 FHSLANVDKTFP
+201 FHSLSDKDKTFP

-224 IAGICI
+224 VAGIFI

-237 TTGIFTLAAL
+237 TTGIFTLAAII
-247 CSVALA
+247 SVILA

-259 PHTPAPAKGMPVQ
+259 PNTPAPAKGLPVKV
-272 FRDLLCAD
+272 RDLFCAD

-285 KTRHFLIFSLCATL
+285 KVRHFFVFSLCATL

-313 YLADAGVKDVSTA
+313 FLADAGVGDVSTA

-335 VFMLVIPLLFR
+335 FFMLVIPFLFR

-351 YMLLIGMAAWFVRY
+351 YMLLIGMCAWFVRY
-365 AFFALGVSEEGRF
+365 TFFALGISEEGRF

-404 VAGEKVKGQA
+404 IAGEKVKGQA

-431 QISGAL
+431 QISGTL
-437 YNHLVAGQSVPQAWV
+437 YNRLVAGQTVPQAWT

-457 PAVAAAVIAL
+457 PAVAAAVIAV
-467 IFLFSFQYNEK
+467 IFLFSFKYDDK
-478 EPH
+478 EQA

>member
-1 MKDASTSSETVTE
+1 MVSTTE
-14 SGPTL
+14 SSGKQTVQYRLLVPRLSLMMFLQFFIWGSWSVTL
-19 HRGLQNRHI
+19 GLVMTQYNMSL
-28 QLIALG
+28 LIGDA
-34 GAIGTGLF
+34 F
-42 LGIGPAIQ
+42 S
-50 MAGPAVLLGY
+50 AGPIASILSPFVLGMLVDRFFASQKVMAVMH
-60 AVAGIVAFLIM
+60 VAGAAILWFVPQALVAQNGALLI
-71 RQLGEMVV
+71 
-79 EEPVSG
+79 
-85 SFAHFAYKYWGPFA
+85 
-99 GFLSGWNYWVMFV
+99 
-112 LVGMAELTAAGIYMQ
+112 
-127 YWLPDVPTWVW
+127 
-138 AAAFFII
+138 
-145 INAVNLVNV
+145 
-154 RLYGE
+154 
-159 AEFWFALIKVLAIIG
+159 
-174 MIAFGLWML
+174 GLL

-201 FHSLANVDKTFP
+201 FHSLSDKDKTFP

-224 IAGICI
+224 VAGIFI

-247 CSVALA
+247 CSVILA

-259 PHTPAPAKGMPVQ
+259 PHTPAPAKGLPVKT
-272 FRDLLCAD
+272 RDLFCAD

-285 KTRHFLIFSLCATL
+285 KTRHFFVFSLCATL

-313 YLADAGVKDVSTA
+313 FLADAGVGDVSTA

-335 VFMLVIPLLFR
+335 VFMLVIPFLFR

-351 YMLLIGMAAWFVRY
+351 YMLLIGMCAWFVRY
-365 AFFALGVSEEGRF
+365 AFFVLGISEEGRF

-404 VAGEKVKGQA
+404 IAGEKVKGQA
-414 QSMIVMFT
+414 QSIIVMFT

-437 YNHLVAGQSVPQAWV
+437 YNRLVAGQAVPQAWV
-452 TFWWI
+452 TFWWL
-457 PAVAAAVIAL
+457 PAVAAAVIAA
-467 IFLFSFQYNEK
+467 IFLFAFKYDEK
-478 EPH
+478 EQA

>member
-1 MKDASTSSETVTE
+1 MVSTTENSGKAIVQHRMLVPRLSLMMFLQFFIWGSWSVTLGLVMTQHNMSLLIGDAFS
-14 SGPTL
+14 
-19 HRGLQNRHI
+19 
-28 QLIALG
+28 
-34 GAIGTGLF
+34 
-42 LGIGPAIQ
+42 
-50 MAGPAVLLGY
+50 AGPIASILSPFVLGMLVDRFFPSQKVMAVMHLAG
-60 AVAGIVAFLIM
+60 AGIL
-71 RQLGEMVV
+71 
-79 EEPVSG
+79 
-85 SFAHFAYKYWGPFA
+85 
-99 GFLSGWNYWVMFV
+99 MFV
-112 LVGMAELTAAGIYMQ
+112 PGALMAENG
-127 YWLPDVPTWVW
+127 
-138 AAAFFII
+138 
-145 INAVNLVNV
+145 
-154 RLYGE
+154 
-159 AEFWFALIKVLAIIG
+159 ALLIG
-174 MIAFGLWML
+174 LL

-201 FHSLANVDKTFP
+201 FHSLNNVDKTFP

-224 IAGICI
+224 VAGVFI
-230 GVTGISD
+230 GVTGVSSSV
-237 TTGIFTLAAL
+237 TIFQVAAVS
-247 CSVALA
+247 SVLLA

-259 PHTPAPAKGMPVQ
+259 PHTPAPAKGLPVQ
-272 FRDLLCAD
+272 LRDLFCAD

-285 KTRHFLIFSLCATL
+285 KTRHFFIFSLCAML

-313 YLADAGVKDVSTA
+313 YLADAGIADVSTA

-351 YMLLIGMAAWFVRY
+351 YMLLIGMLAWFVRY

-437 YNHLVAGQSVPQAWV
+437 YNSLVAGQTVPQAWV

-467 IFLFSFQYNEK
+467 IFLVAFKYDDDK
-478 EPH
+478 A

>member
-1 MKDASTSSETVTE
+1 MVSTTE
-14 SGPTL
+14 SSGKQSIQYRLLVPRLSLMMFLQFFIWGSWSVTL
-19 HRGLQNRHI
+19 GLVMSQHNMSL
-28 QLIALG
+28 LIGDA
-34 GAIGTGLF
+34 F
-42 LGIGPAIQ
+42 S
-50 MAGPAVLLGY
+50 AGPIAS
-60 AVAGIVAFLIM
+60 I
-71 RQLGEMVV
+71 
-79 EEPVSG
+79 
-85 SFAHFAYKYWGPFA
+85 
-99 GFLSGWNYWVMFV
+99 LSPFV
-112 LVGMAELTAAGIYMQ
+112 LGMLVDRFFASQKVMAVMHLAGAAIL
-127 YWLPDVPTWVW
+127 WFVPQ
-138 AAAFFII
+138 A
-145 INAVNLVNV
+145 LVAQN
-154 RLYGE
+154 G
-159 AEFWFALIKVLAIIG
+159 ALLIG
-174 MIAFGLWML
+174 LL

-201 FHSLANVDKTFP
+201 FHSLSDKDKTFP

-224 IAGICI
+224 VAGIII

-237 TTGIFTLAAL
+237 TTGIFTLAAII
-247 CSVALA
+247 SVILA

-259 PHTPAPAKGMPVQ
+259 PNTPAPAKGLPVKV
-272 FRDLLCAD
+272 RDLFCAD

-285 KTRHFLIFSLCATL
+285 KVRHFFVFSLCATL

-313 YLADAGVKDVSTA
+313 FLADAGVGDVSTA

-335 VFMLVIPLLFR
+335 FFMLVIPFLFR

-351 YMLLIGMAAWFVRY
+351 YMLLIGMCAWFVRY
-365 AFFALGVSEEGRF
+365 AFFALGISEEGRF

-404 VAGEKVKGQA
+404 IAGEKVKGQA

-437 YNHLVAGQSVPQAWV
+437 YNRLVAGQTVPQAWT

-457 PAVAAAVIAL
+457 PAVAAAVIAV
-467 IFLFSFQYNEK
+467 IFLFSFKYDDK
-478 EPH
+478 EQA

>member
-1 MKDASTSSETVTE
+1 MVSTTE
-14 SGPTL
+14 SSGKQSVQYRLLVPRLSLMMFLQFFIWGSWSVTL
-19 HRGLQNRHI
+19 GLVMSQHNMSL
-28 QLIALG
+28 LIGDA
-34 GAIGTGLF
+34 F
-42 LGIGPAIQ
+42 S
-50 MAGPAVLLGY
+50 AGPIAS
-60 AVAGIVAFLIM
+60 I
-71 RQLGEMVV
+71 
-79 EEPVSG
+79 
-85 SFAHFAYKYWGPFA
+85 
-99 GFLSGWNYWVMFV
+99 LSPFV
-112 LVGMAELTAAGIYMQ
+112 LGMLVDRFFASQKVMAVMHLAGAAIL
-127 YWLPDVPTWVW
+127 WFVPQ
-138 AAAFFII
+138 A
-145 INAVNLVNV
+145 LVAQN
-154 RLYGE
+154 G
-159 AEFWFALIKVLAIIG
+159 ALLIG
-174 MIAFGLWML
+174 LL

-201 FHSLANVDKTFP
+201 FHSLSDKDKTFP
-213 VVRVFG
+213 MVRVFG

-224 IAGICI
+224 VAGIFI

-237 TTGIFTLAAL
+237 TTGIFTLAAII
-247 CSVALA
+247 SVILA

-259 PHTPAPAKGMPVQ
+259 PNTPAPAKGLPVKV
-272 FRDLLCAD
+272 RDLFCAD

-285 KTRHFLIFSLCATL
+285 KVRHFFVFSLCATL

-313 YLADAGVKDVSTA
+313 FLADAGVGDVSTA

-335 VFMLVIPLLFR
+335 FFMLVIPFLFR

-351 YMLLIGMAAWFVRY
+351 YMLLIGMCAWFVRY
-365 AFFALGVSEEGRF
+365 AFFALGISEEGRF

-404 VAGEKVKGQA
+404 IAGEKVKGQA

-437 YNHLVAGQSVPQAWV
+437 YNRLVAGQTVPQAWT

-457 PAVAAAVIAL
+457 PAVAAAVIAV
-467 IFLFSFQYNEK
+467 IFLFSFKYDDK
-478 EPH
+478 EQA

>member
-1 MKDASTSSETVTE
+1 MVSTTE
-14 SGPTL
+14 SSGKQNVRHRLLVPRLSLMMFLQFFIWGSWSVTL
-19 HRGLQNRHI
+19 GLVMSQHNMSL
-28 QLIALG
+28 LIGDA
-34 GAIGTGLF
+34 F
-42 LGIGPAIQ
+42 S
-50 MAGPAVLLGY
+50 AGPIAS
-60 AVAGIVAFLIM
+60 I
-71 RQLGEMVV
+71 
-79 EEPVSG
+79 
-85 SFAHFAYKYWGPFA
+85 
-99 GFLSGWNYWVMFV
+99 LSPFV
-112 LVGMAELTAAGIYMQ
+112 LGMLVDRFFASQKVMAVMHLAGAAIL
-127 YWLPDVPTWVW
+127 WFVPQ
-138 AAAFFII
+138 A
-145 INAVNLVNV
+145 LVAQN
-154 RLYGE
+154 G
-159 AEFWFALIKVLAIIG
+159 ALLIG
-174 MIAFGLWML
+174 LL

-201 FHSLANVDKTFP
+201 FHSLSDKDKTFP

-224 IAGICI
+224 VAGIFI

-237 TTGIFTLAAL
+237 TTGIFTLAAVI
-247 CSVALA
+247 SVILA

-259 PHTPAPAKGMPVQ
+259 PNTPAPAKGLPVKV
-272 FRDLLCAD
+272 RDLFCAD

-285 KTRHFLIFSLCATL
+285 KVRHFFVFSLCATL

-313 YLADAGVKDVSTA
+313 FLADAGVGDVSTA

-335 VFMLVIPLLFR
+335 FFMLVIPFLFR

-351 YMLLIGMAAWFVRY
+351 YMLLIGMCAWFVRY
-365 AFFALGVSEEGRF
+365 AFFALGISEEGRF

-404 VAGEKVKGQA
+404 IAGEKVKGQA

-437 YNHLVAGQSVPQAWV
+437 YNRLVAGQTVPQAWT

-457 PAVAAAVIAL
+457 PAVAAAVIAV
-467 IFLFSFQYNEK
+467 IFLFSFKYDDK
-478 EPH
+478 EQA

>member
-1 MKDASTSSETVTE
+1 MVSTTE
-14 SGPTL
+14 SSGKQNVQYRLLVPRLSLMMFLQFFIWGSWSVTL
-19 HRGLQNRHI
+19 GLVMSQHNMSL
-28 QLIALG
+28 LIGDA
-34 GAIGTGLF
+34 F
-42 LGIGPAIQ
+42 S
-50 MAGPAVLLGY
+50 AGPIAS
-60 AVAGIVAFLIM
+60 I
-71 RQLGEMVV
+71 
-79 EEPVSG
+79 
-85 SFAHFAYKYWGPFA
+85 
-99 GFLSGWNYWVMFV
+99 LSPFV
-112 LVGMAELTAAGIYMQ
+112 LGMLVDRFFASQKVMAVMHLAGAAIL
-127 YWLPDVPTWVW
+127 WFVPQ
-138 AAAFFII
+138 A
-145 INAVNLVNV
+145 LVAQN
-154 RLYGE
+154 G
-159 AEFWFALIKVLAIIG
+159 ALLIG
-174 MIAFGLWML
+174 LL

-201 FHSLANVDKTFP
+201 FHSLSDKDKTFP

-224 IAGICI
+224 VAGIFI

-237 TTGIFTLAAL
+237 TTGIFTLAAVI
-247 CSVALA
+247 SVILA

-259 PHTPAPAKGMPVQ
+259 PNTPAPAKGLPVKV
-272 FRDLLCAD
+272 RDLFCAD

-285 KTRHFLIFSLCATL
+285 KVRHFFVFSLCATL

-313 YLADAGVKDVSTA
+313 FLADAGVGDVSTA

-335 VFMLVIPLLFR
+335 FFMLVIPFLFR

-351 YMLLIGMAAWFVRY
+351 YMLLIGMCAWFVRY
-365 AFFALGVSEEGRF
+365 AFFALGISEEGRF

-404 VAGEKVKGQA
+404 IAGEKVKGQA

-437 YNHLVAGQSVPQAWV
+437 YNRLVAWQTVPQAWT

-457 PAVAAAVIAL
+457 PAVAAAVIAV
-467 IFLFSFQYNEK
+467 IFLFSFKYDDK
-478 EPH
+478 EQA